1 MFRRLT
7 PSITVNMKQI
17 ASIELVKKDIIYT
30 QATHAWGFFL
40 GVGGSDKVTL
50 KVTYS
55 SELEAAAAYEALC
68 GDIAP
73 PKEKPL
79 A

>member
-7 PSITVNMKQI
+7 PSITVNMTQI
-17 ASIELVKKDIIYT
+17 ASVHLLKNVIVYRE
-30 QATHAWGFFL
+30 ATRAWSFFVCL
-40 GVGGSDKVTL
+40 GGTDPIDYKVVYASESD
-50 KVTYS
+50 
-55 SELEAAAAYEALC
+55 AAAAYEALC